1 MDEHKIA
8 KIIENYFPGDVPDDL
23 REAYEDYFVIGGK
36 DEDSSEDSE
45 QEDGD
50 PPQPVALDEN
60 VQDFNIDD
68 IPVST

>member
-8 KIIENYFPGDVPDDL
+8 QIIENYFPGDVPDDL

-50 PPQPVALDEN
+50 PPNLLHLMKM
-60 VQDFNIDD
+60 FKTLILM
-68 IPVST
+68 TYR

>member
-8 KIIENYFPGDVPDDL
+8 EIIENYFPGDVPDDL

-36 DEDSSEDSE
+36 DEDSSEDLE

-50 PPQPVALDEN
+50 PPNLLHLMKM
-60 VQDFNIDD
+60 FKTLILM
-68 IPVST
+68 TYR

>member
-8 KIIENYFPGDVPDDL
+8 EIIENYFPGDVPDDL

-50 PPQPVALDEN
+50 PPNLLHLMKM
-60 VQDFNIDD
+60 FKTLILM
-68 IPVST
+68 TYR